1 MRAGRSSA
9 RNRQLP
15 FGCALVCV
23 AVSAGAQD
31 DAAPVVKLAR
41 VEVTG
46 SNIARTEIET
56 ALPVQVL
63 TREDIERSGSATVAE
78 LMSKVSA
85 NVLGHSDQLSIDSGT
100 PGLSSVN
107 LRGLGSGNTLVL
119 LNGRRIANYA
129 FDGAAVDV
137 NSIPLAAVDRV
148 EILKDG
154 ASAIYG
160 ADAVAGVVNFILRK
174 NFTGLELT
182 GFGSWPTQGGGQQ
195 FQASVS
201 AGLGDLE
208 RDKYN
213 LFVTATWQKDSA
225 LDAVD
230 RPFSRTGYLP
240 ERGVIQLSPQT
251 FPANIFALTFPNGP
265 DEPSEGRLFNP
276 TFASGCAP
284 PYSLPSTVAGTP
296 GDACGFDNV
305 AYGMTIPQSERSA
318 VYGRGTLRP
327 GTDLELFAELAYAS
341 TRLTIGK
348 SPTPVAANTY
358 PNGEPIRYPV
368 GGPYYPT
375 AFADANGLGGDLNL
389 LYRTLPL
396 GRRVNQVDTSAWR
409 AVVGADGVVAGWDY
423 GTALSYSRNDQ
434 NDSMKSGYVSVQR
447 MREAMATGLV
457 NPFGASG
464 PEGNALLAG
473 TQITGETHSGRG
485 TTLDLLAT
493 ASRQGI
499 ALPGGP
505 LAFAVGAELRREQLD
520 NDFAPVMT
528 QGDVFGV
535 TVAVQPVSGSRT
547 AQALFAE
554 VSAPFAEGVEAQ
566 LAARYDHYSD
576 FGSTVNPKV
585 ALRWQ
590 PLSNLLLRTSWG
602 TGFRAPPLYDLYAP
616 QMSTSVDDV
625 KDSMR
630 CPITNPP
637 TDCPE
642 SSYPAVVGGNPNL
655 QPETSRQFN
664 AGLVWEPA
672 SGLSFTVDYWQIR
685 KSNLIGMLQPE
696 TVFADLDRYGP
707 TNIVRGPVDP
717 NHPELPGPIETV
729 ILTQQNLGNLQTAGI
744 DVNVAWRGPASAIGR
759 FGFTLNGTYVTEWKL
774 QPDGLNYE
782 SAVGRIAPG
791 VWGPLPRWKHYAALN
806 WTLGP
811 WGATLGQ
818 TYQSGY
824 EDANIFPPRVRPQY
838 AVPRQVASYSVWDV
852 QARYSGWRDTV
863 IVLGVKN
870 LFDRDPP
877 FTNQPYTTQVGY
889 DPNYADPR
897 GRTIYAQLTLAFN

>member
-1 MRAGRSSA
+1 MQTARTPQRGR
-9 RNRQLP
+9 Q
-15 FGCALVCV
+15 
-23 AVSAGAQD
+23 VSAGSLLSVAALTAVAQQ
-31 DAAPVVKLAR
+31 DAPPVEKLAR

-46 SNIARTEIET
+46 SNIARTDIES

-85 NVLGHSDQLSIDSGT
+85 NVLGHNDQLSIDSPT
-100 PGLSSVN
+100 PGLSSIN
-107 LRGLGSGNTLVL
+107 LRGIGSGNTLVL
-119 LNGRRIANYA
+119 LNGRRVANYA
-129 FDGAAVDV
+129 FDGSAVDV
-137 NSIPLAAVDRV
+137 NSIPLAAIDRV

-174 NFTGLELT
+174 NFSGLELT

-195 FQASVS
+195 YQASVT

-213 LFVTATWQKDSA
+213 LFVTATWQKDAA
-225 LDAVD
+225 LDAID

-240 ERGVIQLSPQT
+240 ERGVIQLAPQT

-265 DEPSEGRLFNP
+265 DEPPVGRLFNP

-284 PYSLPSTVAGTP
+284 PYSLPSTVARTP

-327 GTDLELFAELAYAS
+327 GPDLELFAELAYAS
-341 TRLTIGK
+341 TRLTIGRT
-348 SPTPVAANTY
+348 PTPVAANTN
-358 PNGEPIRYPV
+358 PNGEPIRYPD

-375 AFADANGLGGDLNL
+375 AFAAANGLSGDLDL

-409 AVVGADGVVAGWDY
+409 AVVGADGVAAGWDY
-423 GTALSYSRNDQ
+423 SAALSYSRNDQ
-434 NDSMKSGYVSVQR
+434 SDSMKSGYVSLQR
-447 MREAMATGLV
+447 MLDAMATGLV

-473 TQITGETHSGRG
+473 TQITGETHSARG

-493 ASRQGI
+493 ASRQTI

-505 LAFAVGAELRREQLD
+505 LAFAVGAEARREQLD
-520 NDFAPVMT
+520 NDFTSVVA
-528 QGDVFGV
+528 QGDVLGFSL
-535 TVAVQPVSGSRT
+535 AAQPVSGSRN

-566 LAARYDHYSD
+566 FAARYDHYSD

-590 PLSNLLLRTSWG
+590 PWRSLLLRTSWG
-602 TGFRAPPLYDLYAP
+602 TGYRAPPLYDLYTP
-616 QMSTSVDDV
+616 QQPTTILFYEDPA
-625 KDSMR
+625 R
-630 CPITNPP
+630 CPVTEALQ
-637 TDCPE
+637 DCLGP
-642 SSYPAVVGGNPNL
+642 YPAVVGGNPDL
-655 QPETSRQFN
+655 QPETSTQFN
-664 AGLVWEPA
+664 AGVVWEPA
-672 SGLSFTVDYWQIR
+672 SGLSIAVDYWRIS
-685 KSNLIGMLQPE
+685 KSNLIGTLDPATIFDNM
-696 TVFADLDRYGP
+696 DRYGP
-707 TNIVRGPVDP
+707 TNIVRGPIDP
-717 NHPELPGPIETV
+717 AYPDLPGPIQTV
-729 ILTQQNLGNLQTAGI
+729 IITQQNLGNLVTSGI
-744 DVNVAWRGPASAIGR
+744 DVDLAWRGPATDIGR

-782 SAVGRIAPG
+782 SALGRIA
-791 VWGPLPRWKHYAALN
+791 VVGPLPRWKHYAALN
-806 WTLGP
+806 WAFGA
-811 WGATLGQ
+811 WGATLAQ

-824 EDANIFPPRVRPQY
+824 EDANIFPRRVSPEV
-838 AVPRQVASYSVWDV
+838 AVPRQVASYSVWDL
-852 QARYSGWRDTV
+852 QARYSGWPDTV

-877 FTNQPYTTQVGY
+877 FTNQPFTTQVGY

-897 GRTIYAQLTLAFN
+897 GRTIYARITVAFN